1 MDCPEREAV
10 SADDVVQ
17 VWRDGPVAHLRFNRP
32 AALNGID
39 ERLAEG
45 FRQACALVAEDA
57 QVRAVVLSGE
67 GRAFMAGGD
76 LPAMRARPQTIG
88 RDIIAP
94 LHEALKTLAIIDA
107 PVLASVQGAVAGA
120 GVSVMLAADL
130 VIAAEN
136 TRLIL
141 AYLGIGTSSDGGASM
156 ALPRALGLRR
166 ALEVALLNEPIDAAK
181 ALQWGLVNRVVP
193 LAELA
198 AQTQAL
204 AARLAQG
211 PTRAM
216 GRMRR
221 LMRQSFEADF
231 AAHLDAELAAF
242 EACAGEADFA
252 EGLAALAERRTPGF
266 TGSAP

>member
-1 MDCPEREAV
+1 M
-10 SADDVVQ
+10 SADEPVQ
-17 VWRDGPVAHLRFNRP
+17 AWCDGPVAHIRFNRP

-39 ERLAEG
+39 AGLAEA
-45 FRQACALVAEDA
+45 FRAACTRVAGDA
-57 QVRAVVLSGE
+57 RVRAVVLSGE

-76 LPAMRARPQTIG
+76 LHAMRARPQAIG
-88 RDIIAP
+88 REIIAP
-94 LHEALKTLAIIDA
+94 LHEALKILATVDA
-107 PVLASVQGAVAGA
+107 PVIASVHGAVAGA
-120 GVSVMLAADL
+120 GVSLMLAADL
-130 VIAAEN
+130 AIAADN

-156 ALPRALGLRR
+156 ALPRVLGLRR
-166 ALEVALLNEPIDAAK
+166 ALEVALLNEPIDADK

-193 LAELA
+193 LADLA

-211 PTRAM
+211 PTRAI

-231 AAHLDAELAAF
+231 AAHLDAELTAF
-242 EACAGEADFA
+242 QACAGEADFS
-252 EGLAALAERRTPGF
+252 EGLAALGERRAPRF
-266 TGSAP
+266 TGSAT